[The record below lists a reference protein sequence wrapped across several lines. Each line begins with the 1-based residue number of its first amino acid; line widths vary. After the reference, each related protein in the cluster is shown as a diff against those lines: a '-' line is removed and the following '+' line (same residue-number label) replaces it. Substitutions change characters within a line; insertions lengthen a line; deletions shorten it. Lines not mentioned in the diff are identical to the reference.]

1 MSYTPQIKKI
11 SKLLLVNVILLSI
24 AVGCQSKAK
33 MDVEQVQKPNILFIA
48 IDDLRPELGS
58 YGSEIA
64 VSPNLDKLASQG
76 LQFNNAYCQQ
86 AICGP
91 SRASVLSGIRPETSG
106 VFHNYIK
113 FRDVN
118 PDVVTLPQHFKQNGY
133 ETVYTGKI
141 FHHGDLDDEKS
152 WSRLPSI
159 DSMTAKGIK
168 NPVAFALE
176 ENVKERA
183 ETRKAMIA
191 KYGDV
196 AKFGLA
202 SGAAYESADVSDN
215 TYGDGYNTEL
225 AIATMKEM
233 FKNDAEKPFFLGLG
247 FNKPH
252 LNWVAPKKYW
262 DLYDRDKI
270 ALDLKTQRP
279 ENGAEMGL
287 HPSFELRVRSGI
299 PKTGPIDKELATTL
313 KHAYLACVSYVDAQ
327 IGKMITALE
336 DEGLRD
342 NTIIIVWSDH
352 GYHLGDMGI
361 WGKATNYEIATRVPL
376 IIWTPDMPKGSQG
389 KTTDALVELVD
400 MYPTLAELAGLD
412 IPDHI
417 EGTSFKPLI
426 ENPNLKWK
434 SAAFSQFPSPALR
447 EWGAFPIR
455 PAMRETY
462 FGPLLRDVENRIIA
476 QQKDKWDRDLFE
488 NNLMGYAMRTE
499 QYRLVAWKDRTS
511 PNKEPLYIEL
521 YDHKVDPTES
531 INIADDNQ
539 AVVADLL
546 AQLDKGYQ
554 GSLPN

>member
-1 MSYTPQIKKI
+1 MKLRCLTIVFLI
-11 SKLLLVNVILLSI
+11 LLL
-24 AVGCQSKAK
+24 GCKGETSSEEIPKK
-33 MDVEQVQKPNILFIA
+33 KPNILFIA

-64 VSPNLDKLASQG
+64 ISPNLDKFASQG

-91 SRASVLSGIRPETSG
+91 SRASVLTGIRPETSG

-133 ETVYTGKI
+133 ETVYAGKI

-152 WSRLPSI
+152 WSRLPAI
-159 DSMTAKGIK
+159 DSMTSKGIK
-168 NPVAFALE
+168 KPVGFALE
-176 ENVKERA
+176 KNIKERT

-196 AKFGLA
+196 ATFGLA

-215 TYGDGYNTEL
+215 TYRDGYNTEL
-225 AIATMKEM
+225 AIATMKELVS
-233 FKNDAEKPFFLGLG
+233 KDKDEKPFFLGLG

-270 ALDLKTQRP
+270 ALALETQGP

-299 PKTGPIDKELATTL
+299 PKNGPIDKELAITL

-342 NTIIIVWSDH
+342 NTIIIIWSDH
-352 GYHLGDMGI
+352 GFHLGDMGI

-376 IIWTPDMPKGSQG
+376 LIWTPDMPKRSQG

-400 MYPTLAELAGLD
+400 MYPTLAELAGLET
-412 IPDHI
+412 PNHV
-417 EGTSFKPLI
+417 EGTSFKALI
-426 ENPNLKWK
+426 DNPDATWK
-434 SAAFSQFPSPALR
+434 SATFSQFPSPALR

-462 FGPLLRDVENRIIA
+462 FGPLLEEVEARIKK
-476 QQKDKWDRDLFE
+476 QQGDLWNRDLFE
-488 NNLMGYAMRTE
+488 NNLMGYAMRTK
-499 QYRLVAWKDRTS
+499 QHRFVVWKDREN
-511 PNKEPLYIEL
+511 PEKEPVFVEL
-521 YDHKVDPTES
+521 FDHKTDPSETK
-531 INIADDNQ
+531 NIAKDYPELVHRLMIQFN
-539 AVVADLL
+539 
-546 AQLDKGYQ
+546 KGWK
-554 GSLPN
+554 GNRPTK